1 MRALK
6 ILSRMP
12 SFPTYK
18 YEEKLK
24 LQGYSN
30 IVGVDEVGR
39 GPIAGPVF
47 AAAVVLD
54 PNHIPMGLNDSKKLS
69 AKKRNL
75 ILSEIMKHAD
85 VSVGSASEREI
96 EETNILQASH
106 LAMVRA
112 IDGLKSVP
120 GYILIDGNLVP
131 SSLDIPATALIRG
144 DASSVS
150 IAAASIVAKVKRDL
164 VMCDLG
170 QHFPGYGWE
179 KNAGYPTQQHLSAL
193 QDLGITPH
201 HRRTFRPVRNILYQE
216 KI

>member
-1 MRALK
+1 
-6 ILSRMP
+6 MP
-12 SFPTYK
+12 GVPTYK

-96 EETNILQASH
+96 EEINILQASH

-120 GYILIDGNLVP
+120 GHILIDGNLVP

-179 KNAGYPTQQHLSAL
+179 KNAGYPTHQHLSAL

-201 HRRTFRPVRNILYQE
+201 HRRTFRPVRNILYQD

>member
-1 MRALK
+1 
-6 ILSRMP
+6 MP

-54 PNHIPMGLNDSKKLS
+54 PKHIPMGLNDSKKLS

-201 HRRTFRPVRNILYQE
+201 HRRTFRPVRNILYQD

>member
-1 MRALK
+1 MA
-6 ILSRMP
+6 SV
-12 SFPTYK
+12 PTYK

-96 EETNILQASH
+96 EEINILQASH

-120 GYILIDGNLVP
+120 GHILIDGNLVP

-179 KNAGYPTQQHLSAL
+179 KNAGYPTQQHLVAL

-201 HRRTFRPVRNILYQE
+201 HRRTFRPVRNILYQD

>member
-1 MRALK
+1 
-6 ILSRMP
+6 MP
-12 SFPTYK
+12 SVPTYK

-24 LQGYSN
+24 SQGYLN

-54 PNHIPMGLNDSKKLS
+54 ANHIPMGLNDSKKLS

-96 EETNILQASH
+96 EEINILQASH

-120 GYILIDGNLVP
+120 GHILIDGNLVP

-179 KNAGYPTQQHLSAL
+179 KNAGYPTHQHLSAL

-216 KI
+216 KN

>member
-6 ILSRMP
+6 ILSGMP

-131 SSLDIPATALIRG
+131 SSLDVPATALIRG
-144 DASSVS
+144 DTSSVS

>member
-1 MRALK
+1 MA
-6 ILSRMP
+6 SV
-12 SFPTYK
+12 PTYK

-54 PNHIPMGLNDSKKLS
+54 PNHIPTGLNDSKKLS

-85 VSVGSASEREI
+85 VSVGSASEQEI
-96 EETNILQASH
+96 EEMNILQASH

-120 GYILIDGNLVP
+120 GHILIDGNLIP
-131 SSLDIPATALIRG
+131 SSLDFPATALIRG

-164 VMCDLG
+164 FMCDLG

-193 QDLGITPH
+193 QDLGVTPH
-201 HRRTFRPVRNILYQE
+201 HRRTFRPVRNMLYQD